1 MNRCRPFYP
10 LLVSSGLPVREEAML
25 AEHLAA
31 CEECRE
37 SVALLRLV
45 PIESAGHDGVTLA
58 PGTRVASVLV
68 EGEIGRGGS
77 SVVYRARNAVT
88 RQPVALKVLDRRR
101 LEAPGVVERFARDAK
116 LVARLRG
123 EHICRV
129 NTFGHLPSGEPFII
143 LELLEGEDLQAPL
156 DRGER
161 LDEATA
167 IDHVLQACTGLAEA
181 HAHGIV
187 HRDIKPANLFRT
199 ARPDGSP
206 LIKVLDFGIAKP
218 PPEMN
223 TENLTMTGAQL
234 GSLPYMSPEQLRS
247 SRKVDARTD
256 IWSLGATLH
265 HLVSG
270 HLPFGDAGSPVD
282 IALRIWTE
290 SPAAL
295 DGVSRELASVVAQC
309 LANAPADRPPDVVV
323 LARSLA
329 PIGGTAARGHLE
341 RIERIA
347 SLGRE
352 VTA

>member
-1 MNRCRPFYP
+1 MDRCRPFYP
-10 LLVSSGLPVREEAML
+10 LLVRSRLSVREEAMVVQ
-25 AEHLAA
+25 HLVE
-31 CEECRE
+31 CEVCRE
-37 SVALLRLV
+37 AAALLRPLPSEPAWQDV
-45 PIESAGHDGVTLA
+45 AMLE
-58 PGTRVASVLV
+58 PGTSVASVLV
-68 EGEIGRGGS
+68 EAEIGRGGS

-88 RQPVALKVLDRRR
+88 RQPVAVKVLDHSR
-101 LEAPGVVERFARDAK
+101 LEAPGAVERFTRDAK

-129 NTFGHLPSGEPFII
+129 NTFGHLAGGEPFMIM
-143 LELLEGEDLQAPL
+143 ELLEGEDLQAPL

-167 IDHVLQACTGLAEA
+167 IDYVLQACTGLAEA

-199 ARPDGSP
+199 ARPDGSS

-223 TENLTMTGAQL
+223 AENLTMTGAQL

-247 SRKVDARTD
+247 SRKVDVRTD

-270 HLPFGDAGSPVD
+270 RLPFGDAGSPVD

-290 SPAAL
+290 PPVPL
-295 DGVSRELASVVAQC
+295 DGASRELAAVVARC
-309 LANAPADRPPDVVV
+309 LAHAPADRPQDVVA
-323 LARSLA
+323 LARALA
-329 PIGGTAARGHLE
+329 QTAGTPARDHVE

-352 VTA
+352 VTS